1 MEIEDSRGDT
11 TTRLLVYPHEDG
23 LMHVHVS
30 VISRITR
37 PNHNN
42 MREIDLTNPDPSTVW
57 ERINRLTRKAQ
68 GDT

>member
-1 MEIEDSRGDT
+1 
-11 TTRLLVYPHEDG
+11 
-23 LMHVHVS
+23 
-30 VISRITR
+30 
-37 PNHNN
+37 